1 MRRTRGTISYL
12 YAVVTSQEGQ
22 GKTYAVDTKLY
33 PLKTL
38 GRVTT
43 WQEGTRAS
51 VKGILK
57 DPIVLRLLS
66 RSNLTRAQFETLI
79 MDQLGHDMAN
89 KQLTRGEMAQLLR
102 NQKGISRGALN
113 RTLRQGRENV
123 SEAIHT
129 ILLLG
134 YGGLIDSPALA
145 PFVEA
150 SGLLKSQMVQFEE
163 LAKDNPKLYAER
175 ADAIIEDL
183 EDAFRALY
191 GKRVTRDVT

>member
-1 MRRTRGTISYL
+1 
-12 YAVVTSQEGQ
+12 
-22 GKTYAVDTKLY
+22 
-33 PLKTL
+33 
-38 GRVTT
+38 
-43 WQEGTRAS
+43 
-51 VKGILK
+51 
-57 DPIVLRLLS
+57 
-66 RSNLTRAQFETLI
+66 

-89 KQLTRGEMAQLLR
+89 KQLTRGEMAQLVR

-150 SGLLKSQMVQFEE
+150 SELLKSQMVQFEE

-175 ADAIIEDL
+175 ADAIIGDL

-191 GKRVTRDVT
+191 GKRVARDVT

>member
-1 MRRTRGTISYL
+1 M
-12 YAVVTSQEGQ
+12 
-22 GKTYAVDTKLY
+22 
-33 PLKTL
+33 
-38 GRVTT
+38 TT

-89 KQLTRGEMAQLLR
+89 KQLTRAEMAQLVR
-102 NQKGISRGALN
+102 NHKGISRGALN
-113 RTLRQGRENV
+113 RTLRQGRENI

-134 YGGLIDSPALA
+134 YGGLIDSPTLA

-150 SGLLKSQMVQFEE
+150 SELLKSQMVQFGE
-163 LAKDNPKLYAER
+163 LAKASPNLYAER
-175 ADAIIEDL
+175 GVAIIE
-183 EDAFRALY
+183 ALAY
-191 GKRVTRDVT
+191 AV

>member
-1 MRRTRGTISYL
+1 M
-12 YAVVTSQEGQ
+12 
-22 GKTYAVDTKLY
+22 DTKVY

-38 GRVTT
+38 SRSTT

-51 VKGILK
+51 IKNVLK
-57 DPIVLRLLS
+57 DPIVSKLLS
-66 RSNLTRAQFETLI
+66 RSNLTRAQFETVLV
-79 MDQLGHDMAN
+79 DQLGHDMAN
-89 KQLTRGEMAQLLR
+89 KQLTRHEMAQLMR

-150 SGLLKSQMVQFEE
+150 SELLKSQMAQFEE
-163 LAKDNPKLYAER
+163 LARDDPKLYRER
-175 ADAIIEDL
+175 METLFEDL
-183 EDAFRALY
+183 EEAFQALY
-191 GKRVTRDVT
+191 GKHVTRDVT

>member
-1 MRRTRGTISYL
+1 M
-12 YAVVTSQEGQ
+12 
-22 GKTYAVDTKLY
+22 DTKLY

-43 WQEGTRAS
+43 WQEGTRAL

-89 KQLTRGEMAQLLR
+89 KQLTRREMAQLVR

-150 SGLLKSQMVQFEE
+150 SELLKSQMVQFEE

-175 ADAIIEDL
+175 AVAIIEDL

>member
-1 MRRTRGTISYL
+1 M
-12 YAVVTSQEGQ
+12 
-22 GKTYAVDTKLY
+22 DTELY
-33 PLKTL
+33 PLRTL
-38 GRVTT
+38 SRTT
-43 WQEGTRAS
+43 NWREGTRAS
-51 VKGILK
+51 VKDILK
-57 DPIVLRLLS
+57 DTIVSRLLS

-89 KQLTRGEMAQLLR
+89 KQLTRTEMAQLVR

-134 YGGLIDSPALA
+134 YGGLIDSPSLA

-150 SGLLKSQMVQFEE
+150 SELLKSQMVQFEE
-163 LAKDNPKLYAER
+163 LAKDNPKLYRER
-175 ADAIIEDL
+175 VDAIVEDL
-183 EDAFRALY
+183 EEAFRALY